1 MTDVAHPGVAPRARR
16 LLPRSPVPP
25 SVAAAALVLT
35 GVVACALVPGLFAP
49 ASPTT
54 IDPTTGLQA
63 PSAAHVL
70 GTDQLGRDVLSRVI
84 FGARSALVGPLIVA
98 TATLVLSTAL
108 SLLAGYCGGL
118 TDAVVSR
125 SVDLLY
131 SLPPLIVAIV
141 LVGVFGGGYWMAIGV
156 LIVLNVPH
164 NVRILRAAVIERR
177 HLPYVEAAET
187 LGAPPLR
194 IMTRHLLPNI
204 APVVAVC
211 FFLRFTYGLVDLSA
225 LSFLGLGVPPGSTD
239 WGRMLAENRVL
250 IFQNAWAA
258 VAPGAALVI
267 TAVSANFVG
276 DWLYEHF
283 ERRGRAR

>member
-1 MTDVAHPGVAPRARR
+1 VSDVAHPRVAPRAGR

-25 SVAAAALVLT
+25 SVAVAALILAS
-35 GVVACALVPGLFAP
+35 VVACALVPGLFAP

-54 IDPTTGLQA
+54 IDPATGLQG
-63 PSAAHVL
+63 PSGAHPL
-70 GTDQLGRDVLSRVI
+70 GTDQLGRDVLARVI

-98 TATLVLSTAL
+98 GATLLISTVL
-108 SLLAGYCGGL
+108 SLLAGYYGGAV
-118 TDAVVSR
+118 DAVVGR
-125 SVDLLY
+125 SVDVLY

-187 LGAPPLR
+187 LGVSPVR

-250 IFQNAWAA
+250 VFENAWAA
-258 VAPGAALVI
+258 VAPGAALVM

-276 DWLYEHF
+276 DWIYEQF
-283 ERRGRAR
+283 ERRGRTR